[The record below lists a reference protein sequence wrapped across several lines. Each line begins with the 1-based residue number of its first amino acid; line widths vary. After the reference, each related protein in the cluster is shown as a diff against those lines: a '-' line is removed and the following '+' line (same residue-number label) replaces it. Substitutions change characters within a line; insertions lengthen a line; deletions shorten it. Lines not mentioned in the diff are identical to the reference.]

1 VSAAA
6 AVDCDCDC
14 SLAHC
19 RRGGVQHQRRV
30 AVRAAATR
38 QGRSR
43 LVTAFLSRLCLNTTS
58 LPRQARDKYRES
70 TQKSLRFH
78 ILIEGAEQTTAWLVA
93 LRECGLPPL
102 RRSFRVIY
110 IYKTIL
116 LPRQAR
122 DKQRESTQQRQ
133 RRFLA
138 GAACPPPRSSKRNR
152 PTATATP
159 CSRAARCEKQN
170 APFFREPLLNS
181 YVKKR
186 TIYQDR
192 LGTKSSGNKKGRF

>member
-1 VSAAA
+1 M
-6 AVDCDCDC
+6 
-14 SLAHC
+14 
-19 RRGGVQHQRRV
+19 
-30 AVRAAATR
+30 RAAATR

-43 LVTAFLSRLCLNTTS
+43 LVTAFLSRLYLNTTF
-58 LPRQARDKYRES
+58 LPRQARDKHRES
-70 TQKSLRFH
+70 TQKSLRFY
-78 ILIEGAEQTTAWLVA
+78 ISIEGAEQTTAWLVA

-102 RRSFRVIY
+102 RRSFRAIY

-122 DKQRESTQQRQ
+122 DKQRASSTQKRQ

-138 GAACPPPRSSKRNR
+138 GAACTPPRSSRRNR

-170 APFFREPLLNS
+170 APFFREPLLNL
-181 YVKKR
+181 YV
-186 TIYQDR
+186 
-192 LGTKSSGNKKGRF
+192 